1 MHHEEL
7 LHHDTSI
14 TSQGLSV
21 EESERRWPQDRLRQG
36 GGAGAQQRVA
46 AAGRAQTNST
56 EDEGAEDIQQE
67 LDWDFKKIEAEE
79 DDAEEALL
87 HTTRH

>member
-46 AAGRAQTNST
+46 AASRAQTNIT
-56 EDEGAEDIQQE
+56 EVEEDIQQE
-67 LDWDFKKIEAEE
+67 LEWDFKKIEAEE